1 MMNKKVLAW
10 LGAGVLSAVMVPAT
24 LAHTH
29 LRHLSESTTP
39 PAKASGS
46 LCSPVTST
54 VAGLR
59 TLLMAR
65 GGAWQTALAQGR
77 ALRVA
82 VNQEMAQ
89 PATPVKPGDEIAFFP
104 PVTGG

>member
-1 MMNKKVLAW
+1 MKIKVLYLASLREQ
-10 LGAGVLSAVMVPAT
+10 LGKPGEDLEISPA
-24 LAHTH
+24 
-29 LRHLSESTTP
+29 
-39 PAKASGS
+39 
-46 LCSPVTST
+46 TST

-59 TLLMAR
+59 TLLTAR

-82 VNQEMAQ
+82 VNQEMAH
-89 PATPVKPGDEIAFFP
+89 PTTSVKSGDEVAFFP